1 MPVRPW
7 AAATVAA
14 ALLVAHTATAAA
26 TDTVGTDPSPTPTPT
41 PTPTAVV
48 PGLPELP
55 DVAGSVIYVVTVTTT
70 ITTTTTTAPIT
81 VVAAPITTTVNNA
94 TSNTTNSSTSAN
106 TQAATPPAGGAETEH
121 SRGRMEIN
129 LRGCRPSATG
139 DRFARVQTQIRL
151 PRGTQLVMRVNG
163 RQVGVL
169 DLGAGGGATAKSVPL
184 RIKVQRD
191 GMLSIWRP
199 SGRVLATQGCSVR

>member
-7 AAATVAA
+7 AAATAVA

-41 PTPTAVV
+41 PTAVP

-70 ITTTTTTAPIT
+70 ITTTTVTAPIT
-81 VVAAPITTTVNNA
+81 VIAAPITTTVNNA
-94 TSNTTNSSTSAN
+94 ASTTTNTSTSSSTP
-106 TQAATPPAGGAETEH
+106 AAAPAPGAETERN
-121 SRGRMEIN
+121 RGRMEIN
-129 LRGCRPSATG
+129 LRGCRRGAAG
-139 DRFARVQTQIRL
+139 ARFARMQTQVRL
-151 PRGTQLVMRVNG
+151 PRGTQLVVRVNG

-169 DLGAGGGATAKSVPL
+169 DLGPGGDATAKPVPL
-184 RIKVQRD
+184 RIRVQRD
-191 GMLSIWRP
+191 GVLSIWRP
-199 SGRVLATQGCSVR
+199 SGRVLTSQGCSAR